1 MKILAKTVTS
11 IVLIVLAFFAGVMLC
26 QGPAEGRTLVIGR
39 VSNNPAKN
47 YAELKPLLDYVAAQ
61 MKDLGVTDGAVLLA
75 KNKEEMTK
83 LFLEGKVDWATKGI
97 FQALYYVQASHA
109 EILLRSWREG
119 VPNYYTVIFARK
131 DGGIRSLTDLKGK
144 KIAFQDRGSTSAY
157 FVPLAML
164 KRAGFEMTELDSP
177 RNKVPPGHVGFSFAR
192 EELNIATWVH
202 QKITDAGAFHNQ
214 DWENPEHNP
223 EGMRQDMTIIQK
235 SKPLPRMIEVV
246 RKDLEPDI
254 KTRLKEILLK
264 VHEDPKAKQALK
276 SYSST
281 TKFDEIEGDAKAE
294 VEEARRMIK
303 FIGQELS

>member
-1 MKILAKTVTS
+1 MKLLAKTVTAT
-11 IVLIVLAFFAGVMLC
+11 VLIVLIFLAGVMLC
-26 QGPAEGRTLVIGR
+26 QGTAEGRTLVIGR

-47 YAELKPLLDYVAAQ
+47 YAELKPLVEYVAAQ

-83 LFLEGKVDWATKGI
+83 LFSEGKVDWATKGI

-119 VPNYYTVIFARK
+119 VPSYYTVIFARK
-131 DGGIRSLTDLKGK
+131 DNGIRSLNDLKGK

-164 KRAGFEMTELDSP
+164 KRAGFELAELNSP
-177 RNKVPPGHVGFSFAR
+177 KNKVPPGHIGFAFAR

-214 DWENPEHNP
+214 DWENSEHNP

-254 KTRLKEILLK
+254 RKRLKEILLK
-264 VHEDPKAKQALK
+264 VHEDPKAKEALK
-276 SYSST
+276 SYSAT
-281 TKFDEIEGDAKAE
+281 TKFDEIEGEAKAG
-294 VEEARRMIK
+294 VEEARGMMK
-303 FIGQELS
+303 YIGPELK

>member
-11 IVLIVLAFFAGVMLC
+11 IVLIVLVFFAGVMLC

-177 RNKVPPGHVGFSFAR
+177 RNKVPPGHV
-192 EELNIATWVH
+192 
-202 QKITDAGAFHNQ
+202 HNQ

-303 FIGQELS
+303 FIGQELR

>member
-164 KRAGFEMTELDSP
+164 KRAGFEMTEL
-177 RNKVPPGHVGFSFAR
+177 
-192 EELNIATWVH
+192 
-202 QKITDAGAFHNQ
+202 
-214 DWENPEHNP
+214 
-223 EGMRQDMTIIQK
+223 
-235 SKPLPRMIEVV
+235 V

-303 FIGQELS
+303 FIGQELR